1 MFSPHAWSG
10 NLSKRDLGEPVD
22 GNLHNEMELLKKFYT
37 KYPEVKYMPL
47 TGPLNMKYGGQL
59 RFSHP
64 ASIFIHKQQKLMKQ
78 GYTEHKAFKIVE
90 AELEGLIQKQRDEA
104 RILRGVA
111 LD

>member
-1 MFSPHAWSG
+1 
-10 NLSKRDLGEPVD
+10 
-22 GNLHNEMELLKKFYT
+22 
-37 KYPEVKYMPL
+37 
-47 TGPLNMKYGGQL
+47 
-59 RFSHP
+59 
-64 ASIFIHKQQKLMKQ
+64 MKQ